1 MYTGP
6 YLLNSLTGFLLRFWN
21 QETVLVT
28 NMEAMFYQV
37 KEKSADMDSLWFL
50 WTEKAIRNANIDT
63 YQMTVHVFGAL
74 DSPCFANY
82 ALQSVPRENFNEF
95 DPVTIE
101 TILKS
106 FYAHDL
112 LNLVFTR
119 EDANQSSR

>member
-82 ALQSVPRENFNEF
+82 AL
-95 DPVTIE
+95 
-101 TILKS
+101 
-106 FYAHDL
+106 
-112 LNLVFTR
+112 
-119 EDANQSSR
+119 